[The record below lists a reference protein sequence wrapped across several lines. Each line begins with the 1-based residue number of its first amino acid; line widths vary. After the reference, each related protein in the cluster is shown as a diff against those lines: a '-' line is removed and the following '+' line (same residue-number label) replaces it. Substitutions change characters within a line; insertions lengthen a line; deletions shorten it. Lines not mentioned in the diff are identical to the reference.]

1 MYAVF
6 LIVKKQ
12 DFVENFK
19 NPISDVNKKIY
30 IDFFFPFKCK
40 IMIFNSLSFRL
51 FLPVVLFYLLP
62 LLSDAQA
69 LRIPG
74 TTNYPCSAGRK
85 LGPSEINIHWNAPG
99 VKGREGKIWGTDI
112 AYFGTTV
119 LGFGSEVSSPWRAG
133 SDECTTISFSTDV
146 TINGQLLKAG
156 KYAFFI
162 ELGNEESTLIFNTN
176 TQAWGSYF
184 YDKGRDVLRV
194 NTKNQKNQLSSKERL
209 EFTFSN
215 QKPGSVEIALEW
227 EYWKIPFTV
236 AVDLKNTILA
246 DIQTQMSGAL
256 GFDPPSLIAAANWCL
271 QNELNYEQ
279 AVLWINSATNPNLG
293 GVSSFS
299 ALSVKAGLLKKQGKN
314 EESEKTMNQALDNAT
329 AIELHQYGR
338 QLLNEKRMD
347 EAMVVFE
354 KNYTK
359 NKGAW
364 PTKVGMMRAYS
375 AKGNIKKAL
384 EFAKEAL
391 KEAPDDIN
399 KKNLENAIQT
409 LESGKP
415 I

>member
-1 MYAVF
+1 MT
-6 LIVKKQ
+6 
-12 DFVENFK
+12 FK
-19 NPISDVNKKIY
+19 HFSQKALLSV
-30 IDFFFPFKCK
+30 FFF
-40 IMIFNSLSFRL
+40 I
-51 FLPVVLFYLLP
+51 LLP
-62 LLSDAQA
+62 MVSFTQA
-69 LRIPG
+69 LRIPS
-74 TTNYPCSAGRK
+74 TTNYPSSAGRK
-85 LGPSEINIHWNAPG
+85 IGSTEINIHWNAPG
-99 VKGREGKIWGTDI
+99 VKGREGKIWGTDV
-112 AYFGTTV
+112 AYFGTSV
-119 LGFGSEVSSPWRAG
+119 LGFGSDVSSPWRAG
-133 SDECTTISFSTDV
+133 ADECTTISFSTDV
-146 TINGQLLKAG
+146 TINGQSLKAG
-156 KYAFFI
+156 TYAFFI

-194 NTKNQKNQLSSKERL
+194 NTKNHKNQVTSKERL
-209 EFTFSN
+209 EYTFSN
-215 QKPGSVEIALEW
+215 QTPGSVEIALEW

-236 AVDLKNTILA
+236 AVDLKNTILS

-271 QNELNYEQ
+271 QNELNYNQ
-279 AVLWINSATNPNLG
+279 ALLWINSATNPNLG
-293 GVSSFS
+293 GVNSFP
-299 ALSVKAGLLKKQGKN
+299 ALSVKAGLLKKQDKN

-329 AIELHQYGR
+329 AMELHQYGR

-354 KNYTK
+354 KNYIK
-359 NKGAW
+359 HKGAW

-399 KKNLENAIQT
+399 KKNLESAVQT